1 MLDLKN
7 IQEYTNL
14 PDKIIINDNTAF
26 LSFIQLPEDYV
37 SLGYYY
43 KLGEATM
50 AGYVCKRQC
59 KNDVDLF
66 DLIID
71 FEEYIKPILN
81 GEEL

>member
-1 MLDLKN
+1 MLDLKK
-7 IQEYTNL
+7 IQGYTNL
-14 PDKIIINDNTAF
+14 PDKIIINNNTAF

-43 KLGEATM
+43 KVGEATM

-59 KNDVDLF
+59 HNDIDLF
-66 DLIID
+66 DLVID
-71 FEEYIKPILN
+71 FEQYIKQILD